1 MRLHRGLNHDRAE
14 STFHHFRLSLL
25 VALLIMLSLMLI
37 LRLAY
42 LQFSQYKRYA
52 TLSLKNQMSIIPI
65 APPRG
70 IIFDRNGVVLAENT
84 PVYVLEIIP
93 ERIKN
98 LNATLLRLK
107 DLLPS
112 ITQDDFRN
120 FEHARKQNHAYVPIP
135 FKLKLTQEEVAIFAS
150 NQYQFPG
157 VSIKARLMR
166 YYPLGETT
174 AHLLGYVGRI
184 NIQELQ
190 HVNST
195 NYQSTN
201 FIGKAGVEK
210 YYEVKLHG
218 DVGYQQVETD
228 VRGRTV
234 QVLTKQAPVSGSKL
248 YLTVDARLQQIAYE
262 ALQGKRGAVVLM
274 DVTNGNILAMT
285 SSPSFNPNLFVNGIS
300 NTDYKVLSDTHD
312 RPLYNRAVRG
322 MYPPASTVKPFIAI
336 AGLDKDVINVN
347 TRIYDP
353 GWYKLPNV
361 THSYR
366 DWKRTGHG
374 VMNVKRAIT
383 VSCDTFFYQLG
394 NKLGI
399 SAIEDM
405 LVQFGFGQLT
415 HVDLNEEAPGLVPSP
430 HWKRESKNLP
440 WYPGDTLITSI
451 GQGFMLA
458 SPLQLANAVASMS
471 QHGRRFRPHLLGK
484 SIDDQ
489 GITHAFK
496 PVEEYPIQLKNTGNW
511 DIVTDAMH
519 AVITSNEGTGA
530 RFGRNAPYS
539 VAGKTGTAQVFS
551 MSQDEKK
558 HYLNLPEALRDHSL
572 FIAFAP
578 VDQPE
583 VAIAVLVENDSVAS
597 FVARKVMDAYFKL
610 FHSELP
616 HNELTIP

>member
-1 MRLHRGLNHDRAE
+1 MGLYRKTSNDRVESRL
-14 STFHHFRLSLL
+14 HHFRLSLL
-25 VALLIMLSLMLI
+25 VALLIMCSLVLI

-42 LQFSQYKRYA
+42 LQFSQYKHYA

-70 IIFDRNGVVLAENT
+70 IIFDKNGVVLAENI

-93 ERIKN
+93 ERVKN
-98 LNATLLRLK
+98 LRDTLQQLK

-112 ITQDDFRN
+112 ITDDDIESFDRS
-120 FEHARKQNHAYVPIP
+120 RRQNHAYVPIP
-135 FKLKLTQEEVAIFAS
+135 FKLKLSQDEVAIFAS

-166 YYPLGETT
+166 YYPLAEAT

-184 NIQELQ
+184 NLQELQ
-190 HVNST
+190 RVNST
-195 NYQSTN
+195 NYRSTN
-201 FIGKAGVEK
+201 FIGKAGIEK
-210 YYEVKLHG
+210 YYEDKLHG
-218 DVGYQQVETD
+218 QVGYQQVETD
-228 VRGRTV
+228 VSGRAV
-234 QVLTKQAPVSGSKL
+234 RVLTKQAPVSGSKL
-248 YLTVDARLQQIAYE
+248 YLTIDSRLQQVAYD
-262 ALQGKRGAVVLM
+262 ALKDKRGAVVLM
-274 DVTNGNILAMT
+274 DVRNGNILTMT

-300 NTDYKVLSDTHD
+300 NADYKILSNAQD

-322 MYPPASTVKPFIAI
+322 LYPPASTVKPFIAI
-336 AGLDKDVINVN
+336 AGLDKEVININ

-353 GWYKLPNV
+353 GWYRLPNV
-361 THSYR
+361 THLYR

-374 VMNVKRAIT
+374 VTNVKRAIT

-394 NKLGI
+394 NKMGI

-430 HWKRESKNLP
+430 HWKRQSKNLP

-458 SPLQLANAVASMS
+458 SPLQLANATASMS
-471 QHGRRFRPHLLGK
+471 QHGQRFRPHLLGK
-484 SIDDQ
+484 SINDR
-489 GITHAFK
+489 GKARSFRS
-496 PVEEYPIQLKNTGNW
+496 VEEYPIRLKNSDNW
-511 DIVTDAMH
+511 SIVIDAMH
-519 AVITSNEGTGA
+519 EVITNNEGTGY

-539 VAGKTGTAQVFS
+539 VAAKTGTSQVFS
-551 MSQDEKK
+551 LSQDDKK
-558 HYLNLPEALRDHSL
+558 HYQYIPEGLRDHSL

-578 VDQPE
+578 VEQPE
-583 VAIAVLVENDSVAS
+583 VAIAVLVENDTVAS
-597 FVARKVMDAYFKL
+597 FVARKVMDAYF
-610 FHSELP
+610 ELNR
-616 HNELTIP
+616 HED

>member
-1 MRLHRGLNHDRAE
+1 MGLYRKTSNDRVESRL
-14 STFHHFRLSLL
+14 HHFRLSLL
-25 VALLIMLSLMLI
+25 VALLIMCSLVLI

-70 IIFDRNGVVLAENT
+70 IIFDKNGVVLAENI

-93 ERIKN
+93 ERVKN
-98 LNATLLRLK
+98 LHDTLQQLK

-112 ITQDDFRN
+112 ITDDDIESFDR
-120 FEHARKQNHAYVPIP
+120 ARRQNHAYVPIP
-135 FKLKLTQEEVAIFAS
+135 FKLKLSQDEVAIFAS

-166 YYPLGETT
+166 YYPLAEAT

-184 NIQELQ
+184 NVQELQ
-190 HVNST
+190 RVNST
-195 NYQSTN
+195 NYRSTN
-201 FIGKAGVEK
+201 FIGKAGIEK
-210 YYEVKLHG
+210 YYEDKLHG
-218 DVGYQQVETD
+218 QVGYQQVETD
-228 VRGRTV
+228 VSGRAV
-234 QVLTKQAPVSGSKL
+234 RVLTKQAPVSGSKL
-248 YLTVDARLQQIAYE
+248 HLTIDSRLQLVAYD
-262 ALQGKRGAVVLM
+262 ALKDKRGAVVLM
-274 DVTNGNILAMT
+274 DVRNGNILTMT

-300 NTDYKVLSDTHD
+300 NADYKILSNAQD

-322 MYPPASTVKPFIAI
+322 LYPPASTVKPFIAI
-336 AGLDKDVINVN
+336 AGLDKEVININ

-353 GWYKLPNV
+353 GWYRLPNV
-361 THSYR
+361 THLYR

-374 VMNVKRAIT
+374 VTNVKRAIT

-394 NKLGI
+394 NKMGI

-430 HWKRESKNLP
+430 HWKRQSKNLP

-458 SPLQLANAVASMS
+458 SPLQLANATASMS
-471 QHGRRFRPHLLGK
+471 QHGQRFRPHLLGK
-484 SIDDQ
+484 SINDR
-489 GITHAFK
+489 GKTRSFRS
-496 PVEEYPIQLKNTGNW
+496 VEEYPIRLKNSDNW
-511 DIVTDAMH
+511 NIVIDAMH
-519 AVITSNEGTGA
+519 EVITNNEGTGY

-539 VAGKTGTAQVFS
+539 VAAKTGTSQVFS
-551 MSQDEKK
+551 LSQDDKK
-558 HYLNLPEALRDHSL
+558 HYQYIPEGLRDHSL

-578 VDQPE
+578 VEQPE
-583 VAIAVLVENDSVAS
+583 VAIAVLVENDTVAS
-597 FVARKVMDAYFKL
+597 FVARKVMDAYF
-610 FHSELP
+610 ELNR
-616 HNELTIP
+616 HED

>member
-1 MRLHRGLNHDRAE
+1 MRVNRDVQNDGVE
-14 STFHHFRLSLL
+14 SRLHHFRLSLL
-25 VALLIMLSLMLI
+25 VALVIMFSLVLI

-70 IIFDRNGVVLAENT
+70 IIFDKNGVVLAENI
-84 PVYVLEIIP
+84 PVYVLEIVP
-93 ERIKN
+93 ERVKN
-98 LNATLLRLK
+98 LKGTLQTLQE
-107 DLLPS
+107 LLPS
-112 ITQDDFRN
+112 ITKDDIDN
-120 FEHARKQNHAYVPIP
+120 FERARHQNHAYVPIP

-166 YYPLGETT
+166 YYPLAETT

-184 NIQELQ
+184 NVQELQ

-195 NYQSTN
+195 NYRSTN
-201 FIGKAGVEK
+201 FIGKAGIEK
-210 YYEVKLHG
+210 FYEEKLHG
-218 DVGYQQVETD
+218 EVGYQQVETD
-228 VRGRTV
+228 VSGRAV
-234 QVLTKQAPVSGSKL
+234 RVLTKQAPISGSKL
-248 YLTVDARLQQIAYE
+248 YLTVDSRLQQVAYE
-262 ALQGKRGAVVLM
+262 ALQDKRGAVVLM
-274 DVTNGNILAMT
+274 DVNHGNILAMT

-300 NTDYKVLSDTHD
+300 NDDYKLLSDAHD

-322 MYPPASTVKPFIAI
+322 LYPPASTVKPFIAV
-336 AGLDKDVINVN
+336 AGLDKEVININ

-361 THSYR
+361 SHSYR

-394 NKLGI
+394 NKMGI

-415 HVDLNEEAPGLVPSP
+415 HIDLNEEAPGLVPSP
-430 HWKRESKNLP
+430 HWKRQSKNLP

-458 SPLQLANAVASMS
+458 SPLQLANATASMS
-471 QHGRRFRPHLLGK
+471 QHGRRFRPHLLSK
-484 SIDDQ
+484 SIDDH
-489 GITHAFK
+489 GKTHHYK
-496 PVEEYPIQLKNTGNW
+496 PVEEYPIQLKNTENW

-519 AVITSNEGTGA
+519 SVITSNEGTGA

-539 VAGKTGTAQVFS
+539 IAGKTGTSQVFS
-551 MSQDEKK
+551 LSQDEKK
-558 HYLNLPEALRDHSL
+558 HYSNLPEGLRDHTL

-578 VDQPE
+578 VEQPE

-597 FVARKVMDAYFKL
+597 FVARKVMDAYF
-610 FHSELP
+610 ELKTP
-616 HNELTIP
+616 